1 MSNTTL
7 PRSDFE
13 TEESDI
19 LDRLDRGL
27 DLHTIAQTMENNPI
41 FFRYLVQHTNREKST
56 PLIAVRVSLQGV
68 EVHRLEWSI
77 GHLKITSEK
86 ISTQNKW
93 NNSFLEISFA
103 IISSQASLSPVK
115 ASWWLCLL
123 EKQPTGPA
131 FKKKTPC
138 LWKNE
143 WILF

>member
-1 MSNTTL
+1 ML
-7 PRSDFE
+7 VKK
-13 TEESDI
+13 
-19 LDRLDRGL
+19 
-27 DLHTIAQTMENNPI
+27 PI

-143 WILF
+143 WILFLIWFSPTNVCIWSSISGFKTHKIR